1 MCLIYYELLRQSD
14 YILFLLLYRF
24 ISPSLSIS
32 TLLVILI
39 ENAQLLP
46 FIALLG
52 RHLCACVQG
61 WLTQP
66 RSKKYRK

>member
-14 YILFLLLYRF
+14 YILILLYRF
-24 ISPSLSIS
+24 ISPFLSIS
-32 TLLVILI
+32 TILVILI
-39 ENAQLLP
+39 ETAPLLP
-46 FIALLG
+46 FIAVLG

-66 RSKKYRK
+66 RSKKIENE